1 MTEATIRIPSN
12 INIKKVSE
20 EIVYKAFSIA
30 IEKKRKEI
38 QKELRRVDSKIK
50 RFEKKYKMSFEEY
63 EKSMGDSFQH
73 HNDWMDWSFLVEN
86 RKQLVEEIQNFET
99 H

>member
-1 MTEATIRIPSN
+1 MTEATIRIPGN
-12 INIKKVSE
+12 IDVKKVSD

-38 QKELRRVDSKIK
+38 QKELKRVDSKIK
-50 RFEKKYKMSFEEY
+50 RFEKKYKMSLDEY
-63 EKSMGDSFQH
+63 EKSMGDGFQH
-73 HNDWMDWSFLVEN
+73 HNDWIDWSFLVEN
-86 RKQLVEEIQNFET
+86 RKQLVEELHNFET

>member
-1 MTEATIRIPSN
+1 MTEATIRIPGN
-12 INIKKVSE
+12 LDIKKVSE

-38 QKELRRVDSKIK
+38 KKELRRIDSKIK
-50 RFEKKYKMSFEEY
+50 RFEKKYKMSFDEY
-63 EKSMGDSFQH
+63 EMSMGDSFQN
-73 HNDWMDWSFLVEN
+73 HNDWMDWSFLAEN
-86 RKQLVEEIQNFET
+86 RNQLVEDLHNFGT